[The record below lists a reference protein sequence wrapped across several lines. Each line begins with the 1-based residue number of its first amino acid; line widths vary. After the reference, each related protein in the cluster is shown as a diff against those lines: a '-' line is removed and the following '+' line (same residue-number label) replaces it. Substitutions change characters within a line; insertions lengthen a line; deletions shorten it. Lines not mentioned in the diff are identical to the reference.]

1 MATKWV
7 FTTPVAV
14 AQNINQLRN
23 LEVIDV
29 REFSND
35 EVPRL
40 DITVRVF
47 GSPGGAKYGDYT
59 LSARNNTSSTIL
71 VVKPSPENATDQITT
86 SARSLAANVYT
97 TMSGVFNANTGSGGT
112 LALRFL
118 AVKDALWP
126 NGMLDTPFA
135 GS

>member
-23 LEVIDV
+23 LEVVDV

-47 GSPGGAKYGDYT
+47 GSPGGAKYGDYI

-86 SARSLAANVYT
+86 SSRSLAADVYT
-97 TMSGVFNANTGSGGT
+97 TLSGVWNANTNSGGT
-112 LALRFL
+112 LALRKL

-126 NGMLDTPFA
+126 NGLLDAPFA